1 MGINDEVEFQV
12 ETTNRDGPFD
22 LSSILCSPNRD
33 YLVRNNGDQVKADSL
48 KGKKVGLYFSAS
60 WCGPCQRFTPNL
72 VEVYNELQK
81 HNNFEIVFVS
91 GDEDDK
97 SFDEYFS
104 KMPWHAIPFSDSV
117 TREKLDALFT
127 VSGIPHL
134 VILNEDGEVLTR
146 EGVEVI
152 QEYEAEGYP
161 FTSEHIEKLKEQEE
175 EAKRNQ
181 SLKTLLVSHFR
192 DYVIT
197 SDGKKVPVA
206 ELEGKT
212 VGLYFLLA
220 TYNGCLAFNPKL
232 IEVYKSLKEQGAN
245 FEIVMIPL
253 DDDEPSFQEE
263 FATLPWFSLPVKDKS
278 CSKLVR
284 YFELNSLP
292 TVVVIGPDGKTLH
305 SNVVEAIEEHGV
317 KAYPFT
323 PEKFVELEELEKAK
337 REAQTLESVLVS
349 EDCDFVI
356 GKDGIRV
363 PVSDL
368 VGKNVLL
375 YFSAHWC
382 PPCRAF
388 LPALTQAYKE
398 IKEKGDPLE
407 VIFISSD
414 RDQASFDEFFSKMP
428 WLALPFGDKRK
439 QSLSRLFK
447 VRGIP
452 MVVAIGPT
460 GKTVATDAREQIMS
474 HGAQA
479 YPFTAERLKEIEASY
494 EKMAEGWPE
503 KVKHATHD
511 HELVL
516 TKRQFFT
523 CDGCNEEGRVWSYYC
538 DECDF
543 DLHPKCALDD
553 GKGAEIEFEGTG
565 AAGEEKATAEGWVCD
580 GEKCYKE

>member
-1 MGINDEVEFQV
+1 
-12 ETTNRDGPFD
+12 
-22 LSSILCSPNRD
+22 
-33 YLVRNNGDQVKADSL
+33 
-48 KGKKVGLYFSAS
+48 
-60 WCGPCQRFTPNL
+60 
-72 VEVYNELQK
+72 
-81 HNNFEIVFVS
+81 
-91 GDEDDK
+91 
-97 SFDEYFS
+97 
-104 KMPWHAIPFSDSV
+104 MPWLAIPFSDSE
-117 TREKLDALFT
+117 TRERLDALFA
-127 VSGIPHL
+127 VNGIPHL
-134 VILNEDGEVLTR
+134 VILGEDGKVLTNK
-146 EGVEVI
+146 GVGVI
-152 QEYEAEGYP
+152 QEYEAEAYP
-161 FTSEHIEKLKEQEE
+161 FSPQHIGKLKEQEAA
-175 EAKRNQ
+175 AKANQ
-181 SLKTLLVSHFR
+181 SLKTLLVSQSR
-192 DYVIT
+192 DYVI
-197 SDGKKVPVA
+197 SADGKKVPVT

-212 VGLYFLLA
+212 IGLYFLLA
-220 TYNGCLAFNPKL
+220 TYNGCIAFKPKL
-232 IEVYKSLKEQGAN
+232 MEVYKSLREKGEN

-263 FATLPWFSLPVKDKS
+263 FASLPWLSLPVKDKC

-292 TVVVIGPDGKTLH
+292 TLVAIGPDGKTLH

-323 PEKFVELEELEKAK
+323 PERFAELEEIEKAR
-337 REAQTLESVLVS
+337 REAQTLESILVS
-349 EDCDFVI
+349 EDCDFVL
-356 GKDGIRV
+356 GKDGVKV

-388 LPALTQAYKE
+388 LPALTKAYNE
-398 IKEKGDPLE
+398 IKEKGGALE

-439 QSLSRLFK
+439 QSLSRSFK

-460 GKTVATDAREQIMS
+460 GKTVTTDAREQIMC
-474 HGAQA
+474 HGAEA
-479 YPFTAERLKEIEASY
+479 YPFTAERIKEIEASY

-503 KVKHATHD
+503 KVKHASHD

-516 TKRQFFT
+516 TKRQFFN
-523 CDGCNEEGRVWSYYC
+523 CDGCSEEGRIWSFYC

-543 DLHPKCALDD
+543 DLHPKCALVD
-553 GKGAEIEFEGTG
+553 EGMGGGGEGG
-565 AAGEEKATAEGWVCD
+565 AAADEEKATSDGWICD

>member
-1 MGINDEVEFQV
+1 MESNGVAEV
-12 ETTNRDGPFD
+12 TNGNGGGYD
-22 LSSILCSPNRD
+22 LTSILFSAERD
-33 YLVRNNGDQVKADSL
+33 YLVRSNGDQVKPDSL
-48 KGKKVGLYFSAS
+48 EGKTVGLYFSAS
-60 WCGPCQRFTPNL
+60 WCGPCQRFTPIL

-81 HNNFEIVFVS
+81 HHNFEIVFVS
-91 GDEDDK
+91 GDEDKESYDA
-97 SFDEYFS
+97 YFS
-104 KMPWHAIPFSDSV
+104 KMPWFAIPFSDSE
-117 TREKLDALFT
+117 TREQLDALFV

-134 VILNEDGEVLTR
+134 VILDKDGKVLTN

-152 QEYEAEGYP
+152 QEYEDEAYP
-161 FTSEHIEKLKEQEE
+161 FSSEHIGKLKEQEAA
-175 EAKRNQ
+175 AKANQ
-181 SLKTLLVSHFR
+181 SLKTLLVSKSR
-192 DYVIT
+192 DYVI
-197 SDGKKVPVA
+197 SADGKKVPVA

-212 VGLYFLLA
+212 IGLYFVLA

-232 IEVYKSLKEQGAN
+232 IEAYKYLREEGEN

-263 FATLPWFSLPVKDKS
+263 FASLPWFSLPVKDKF

-305 SNVVEAIEEHGV
+305 SNVAEAIEEHGM

-323 PEKFVELEELEKAK
+323 AEKYAELEEIEKAK
-337 REAQTLESVLVS
+337 REAQTLESILVS
-349 EDCDFVI
+349 EDCDFVL
-356 GKDGIRV
+356 GKDGIKV

-368 VGKNVLL
+368 VGRTVLL

-388 LPALTQAYKE
+388 LPALVQAYKD
-398 IKEKGDPLE
+398 IKGKGEAFE

-439 QSLSRLFK
+439 QALSSLFK

-460 GKTVATDAREQIMS
+460 GKTVSTDAREQIMS
-474 HGAQA
+474 HGAGA
-479 YPFTAERLKEIEASY
+479 YPFTVERIKEIEATY
-494 EKMAEGWPE
+494 DEMAEGWPE
-503 KVKHATHD
+503 KVEHASHH

-516 TKRQFFT
+516 TKRQFFN
-523 CDGCNEEGRVWSYYC
+523 CDGCSEEGRIWSYYC

-543 DLHPKCALDD
+543 DLHPKCAL
-553 GKGAEIEFEGTG
+553 GNEGAGGGVADED
-565 AAGEEKATAEGWVCD
+565 KATAQGWICD
-580 GEKCYKE
+580 GDRCYKE

>member
-1 MGINDEVEFQV
+1 MESNGVTEV
-12 ETTNRDGPFD
+12 TNENGGYD
-22 LSSILCSPNRD
+22 LTSILFSAERD
-33 YLVRNNGDQVKADSL
+33 YLVRNNGDQVKPDVL
-48 KGKKVGLYFSAS
+48 KGKIVGLYFSAS
-60 WCGPCQRFTPNL
+60 WCGPCQRFTPVL

-81 HNNFEIVFVS
+81 HHNFEIVFVS
-91 GDEDDK
+91 GDGDK
-97 SFDEYFS
+97 EAYDAYFS
-104 KMPWHAIPFSDSV
+104 KMPWLAIPFSDSEA
-117 TREKLDALFT
+117 REKLDALFT

-134 VILNEDGEVLTR
+134 VILDKDGKVLTN

-152 QEYEAEGYP
+152 QEYEDEAYP
-161 FTSEHIEKLKEQEE
+161 FSPEHIGKLREQEAA
-175 EAKRNQ
+175 AKANQ
-181 SLKTLLVSHFR
+181 SLKTLLVSKSR
-192 DYVIT
+192 DYLI
-197 SDGKKVPVA
+197 SANGKEVPVA

-212 VGLYFLLA
+212 IGLYFLLA

-232 IEVYKSLKEQGAN
+232 IEAYKSLREEGEN

-263 FATLPWFSLPVKDKS
+263 FASLPWYSLPVKDKC

-284 YFELNSLP
+284 YFKLNSLP
-292 TVVVIGPDGKTLH
+292 TVVVIGQDGKTLH
-305 SNVVEAIEEHGV
+305 PNVAEAIEEHGM

-323 PEKFVELEELEKAK
+323 PEKFAELEELEKAK
-337 REAQTLESVLVS
+337 RDAQTLQSILVS
-349 EDCDFVI
+349 EDCDFVL
-356 GKDGIRV
+356 GKDGIKV

-388 LPALTQAYKE
+388 LPMLIQAYKE
-398 IKEKGDPLE
+398 IKAKVEAFE

-439 QSLSRLFK
+439 QALSSLFK

-460 GKTVATDAREQIMS
+460 GKTVTTDAREQIMS
-474 HGAQA
+474 HGSGA
-479 YPFTAERLKEIEASY
+479 YPFTVERIKEIEATY
-494 EKMAEGWPE
+494 DKMAEGWPE
-503 KVKHATHD
+503 KVEHESHH

-516 TKRQFFT
+516 TKRQFFN
-523 CDGCNEEGRVWSYYC
+523 CDGCSEEGRIWSYYC

-543 DLHPKCALDD
+543 DLHPKCAL
-553 GKGAEIEFEGTG
+553 GSEGGGGEGGAK
-565 AAGEEKATAEGWVCD
+565 EEDKANAQGWICD
-580 GEKCYKE
+580 GDKCYKE